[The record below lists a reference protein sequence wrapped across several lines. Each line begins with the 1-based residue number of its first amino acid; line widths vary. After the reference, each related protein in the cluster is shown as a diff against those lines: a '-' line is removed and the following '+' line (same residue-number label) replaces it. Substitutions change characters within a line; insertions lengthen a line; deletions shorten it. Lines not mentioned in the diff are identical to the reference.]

1 MLIDAFV
8 IFFFSLH
15 ELFKAS
21 FREITFSRRPLEK
34 KVAANYNL
42 PTVVDLLLMLYVF
55 A

>member
-8 IFFFSLH
+8 IFFLAFMSCLKL
-15 ELFKAS
+15 LF
-21 FREITFSRRPLEK
+21 
-34 KVAANYNL
+34 AANYNL